1 VTSTTTT
8 TTKSAANGRGKVNP
22 LDFAF
27 THGGRTYYLPP
38 LKSIKVGITRAVRK
52 LDPVDAMFTIIESV
66 ASADTMTALDDMDMD
81 ELSAVTVA
89 WQKHSNVS
97 LPE

>member
-1 VTSTTTT
+1 
-8 TTKSAANGRGKVNP
+8 
-22 LDFAF
+22 
-27 THGGRTYYLPP
+27 
-38 LKSIKVGITRAVRK
+38 
-52 LDPVDAMFTIIESV
+52 MFTIIESV